1 MTYALMA
8 LVRAAMAL
16 PDAPKVPTGLN
27 RYQGGYVGPRVV
39 CFRGP
44 DGMRWLD
51 IAGEKAGG
59 RGIAD
64 PEWVPDLTDPATG
77 GVLVGMLGFEAR
89 RVRVTASMHK
99 YAAGLRWGADLESAA
114 LLVNCHTQAEAA
126 CRVAVEL
133 GKWGER

>member
-1 MTYALMA
+1 MTYVLMA

-64 PEWVPDLTDPATG
+64 PEWVFDLTDAATG
-77 GVLVGMLGFEAR
+77 GVLVGMLGVWAQVIRSNPSIIEFNDGKR
-89 RVRVTASMHK
+89 WRLVLPDGDVWCASL
-99 YAAGLRWGADLESAA
+99 GE
-114 LLVNCHTQAEAA
+114 VV
-126 CRVAVEL
+126 CRVAVER
-133 GKWGER
+133 GTWGER